1 MGEEELCD
9 GDEEEEGVVA
19 DEGTGVGSAW
29 GCWSLR
35 VEWNWL
41 KSWRQRRSGKAV

>member
-1 MGEEELCD
+1 MGEEELC
-9 GDEEEEGVVA
+9 GGGEEEEGAAA
-19 DEGTGVGSAW
+19 DEETGVGSAR
-29 GCWSLR
+29 GCWFLR